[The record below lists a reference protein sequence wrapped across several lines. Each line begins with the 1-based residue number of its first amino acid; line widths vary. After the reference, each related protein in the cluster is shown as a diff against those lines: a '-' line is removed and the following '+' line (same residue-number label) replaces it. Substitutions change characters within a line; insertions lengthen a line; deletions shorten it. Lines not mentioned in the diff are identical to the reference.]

1 MTSQYVWIGIA
12 VGVFFAG
19 LGIGYATFSANQPAN
34 FMHMNPQQMQQMMN
48 NPQMMTQWHQTMM
61 SNPQA
66 MNTWMNTMMSDPQA
80 MQQMHNMMASNPQHM
95 QTMMGPMMNTM
106 MGDPVMQQQM
116 MNMMMGNQGMM
127 DAMMQNQP
135 MMNMMMGSGMN
146 QGMMGNNMMGS
157 GMMGGNMMMGNMMMG
172 QPITRNSDV
181 LSTINN
187 IEDLLD
193 QTSSEYNDGNQDTA
207 FSLATTAYLENYEY
221 IEGNIASKNLQL
233 MQEIELMMRV
243 DLRNMIQNG
252 EPAEDIDAKIDSI
265 KAELAKVKEL
275 FS

>member
-19 LGIGYATFSANQPAN
+19 LGIGYAVLSANQPAN

-48 NPQMMTQWHQTMM
+48 NPQMMIQWHQTMM
-61 SNPQA
+61 NNPQA

-80 MQQMHNMMASNPQHM
+80 MQQMHDMMVSNPQHM
-95 QTMMGPMMNTM
+95 QSMMGPMMNTM
-106 MGDPVMQQQM
+106 MGDPTMQQQM

-127 DAMMQNQP
+127 GAMMQNQP
-135 MMNMMMGSGMN
+135 MMNMMMGN

-181 LSTINN
+181 LSTIDNPYN
-187 IEDLLD
+187 PKADYAKWRQWDEESGYYTEAYVARLLMMEEGFDIDDELGTIEL
-193 QTSSEYNDGNQDTA
+193 TNKVINDI
-207 FSLATTAYLENYEY
+207 LENDPL
-221 IEGNIASKNLQL
+221 NLY
-233 MQEIELMMRV
+233 
-243 DLRNMIQNG
+243 
-252 EPAEDIDAKIDSI
+252 A
-265 KAELAKVKEL
+265 LA
-275 FS
+275 

>member
-19 LGIGYATFSANQPAN
+19 LGIGYAVFSANQPAN
-34 FMHMNPQQMQQMMN
+34 FMHMSPQQMQQMMN

-61 SNPQA
+61 NNPQA

-80 MQQMHNMMASNPQHM
+80 MQQMHDMMVSNPQHM
-95 QTMMGPMMNTM
+95 QSMMGPMMNTM
-106 MGDPVMQQQM
+106 MGDPAMQQQM

-127 DAMMQNQP
+127 GAMMQNQP
-135 MMNMMMGSGMN
+135 MMNMMMG
-146 QGMMGNNMMGS
+146 NN
-157 GMMGGNMMMGNMMMG
+157 MMGGNMMMGNMMMG
-172 QPITRNSDV
+172 QPITRSSDV
-181 LSTINN
+181 LSTIGN
-187 IEDLLD
+187 IEELLD
-193 QTSSEYNDGNQDTA
+193 QVSSEYNDGNQDTA

-221 IEGNIASKNLQL
+221 VEGTIASKNLQL
-233 MQEIELMMRV
+233 MQEIELMLRV

-252 EPAEDIDAKIDSI
+252 ESAEDIDAKIDSI
-265 KAELAKVKEL
+265 KTELAKVKEL